1 MFERSGEWAII
12 KTSTNQAES
21 GLRVGSVLS
30 SVNKHSVIL
39 ESYQDTIDRLKGWT
53 PPLVLSFRRAPRKA
67 GYLLKESK
75 SRSNPQKMV
84 WKKRYFIMQEGRI
97 FYKDSEDENARIKGE
112 CPLMGSVVSLLKEGE
127 TGKRSCFRLMSG
139 MMYLTL
145 QSSNETLMME
155 WAATMYHAISI
166 ANGGAYILQY
176 EMDRMRAHAEDNKGS
191 DYSLKGVRVPSTRI
205 QSSSKSPPNSLKR
218 IVMAA
223 ASAKKKEFE
232 NKEKI
237 ENESKM
243 QEALKIATPDNF
255 GVLVK
260 MICHNKS
267 CGLDV
272 TEAEDRLLYL
282 KGLKYKRSLDPNFKM
297 DDFGEDLVQ
306 LELRSLQERN
316 EKRKITDASA
326 QLVKV
331 VLAVGYDDESISALE
346 RAIAQATA
354 AGVSAENI
362 EKAKQLLNSLYEG
375 RNLLS
380 ETLIT
385 LQNAIRTRSLA
396 QLRDAVNTASEL
408 GFQNAQLAAEVSAAK
423 KIITSIST
431 DSHDKTLADCIA
443 NATIDNHD
451 ELANAVESSRDS
463 SLSSVAWVRA
473 QAVLVDLRKKKAA
486 RSEVVQMLRKGI
498 NERNSILLQTALQA
512 ASLQGLQSLEVCV
525 CMIVCVYVYVCIYVC
540 LYVCMYVYM
549 YVCMYVYMYVSF
561 YCFKYF

>member
-1 MFERSGEWAII
+1 MYPTDTKDELFQKSILKIDNDEFYDITFTEKKPLGVVFERSGEWAII

-97 FYKDSEDENARIKGE
+97 FYKDSEDANARIKGE

-145 QSSNETLMME
+145 QSSNESLMME

-176 EMDRMRAHAEDNKGS
+176 EMDRMRAHAEDNADS
-191 DYSLKGVRVPSTRI
+191 NYSLKGVRVPSTRI
-205 QSSSKSPPNSLKR
+205 QSSSKSPPNSLR
-218 IVMAA
+218 RLVMAA
-223 ASAKKKEFE
+223 ASAKKTEFDNRE
-232 NKEKI
+232 RI

-243 QEALKIATPDNF
+243 QEALKVATPDNF

-260 MICHNKS
+260 MICHNK
-267 CGLDV
+267 CHGLDV

-380 ETLIT
+380 ETLKT

-396 QLRDAVNTASEL
+396 QLRDAVATASEL

-463 SLSSVAWVRA
+463 SVNSVAWVRA

-486 RSEVVQMLRKGI
+486 RSEVMHLLRKGI
-498 NERNSILLQTALQA
+498 NERNAIQLQTALQA

-525 CMIVCVYVYVCIYVC
+525 HV
-540 LYVCMYVYM
+540 
-549 YVCMYVYMYVSF
+549 
-561 YCFKYF
+561 K